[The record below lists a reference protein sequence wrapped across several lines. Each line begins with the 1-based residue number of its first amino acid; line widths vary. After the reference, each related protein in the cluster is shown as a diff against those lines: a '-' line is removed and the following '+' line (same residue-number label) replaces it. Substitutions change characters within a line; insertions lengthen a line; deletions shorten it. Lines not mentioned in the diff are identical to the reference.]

1 MERLDKLLAATGK
14 WSRKEAKALIKAGR
28 VRVEDRLPKGPEDKV
43 EEGSLVTVDGKP
55 IFTDYVMKNPD
66 GLSPKNAI
74 GTFTFAQ
81 SSGPFILSQD
91 EVTQLDD
98 ESVNRAKQDCIIPFL
113 EESKKYVIPGS
124 TSFSSEDDA
133 VRRAVMA
140 DVDTYVDEMIIKFVS
155 GREPLS
161 NWDTYVEKVNG
172 MGIAEVIDIYQK
184 TLNG

>member
-1 MERLDKLLAATGK
+1 MQN
-14 WSRKEAKALIKAGR
+14 
-28 VRVEDRLPKGPEDKV
+28 
-43 EEGSLVTVDGKP
+43 GKP

-124 TSFSSEDDA
+124 TSFSLRMMRPSCSNG
-133 VRRAVMA
+133 RRG
-140 DVDTYVDEMIIKFVS
+140 YL
-155 GREPLS
+155 R
-161 NWDTYVEKVNG
+161 
-172 MGIAEVIDIYQK
+172 
-184 TLNG
+184 